1 LRADAGSSRVATM
14 TLTGRVYSLIVAD
27 VTDGCYRTCLPLFSP
42 SARILDVGIGNGEMI
57 RKYHELIQ
65 TKQLFITG
73 LDIDS
78 DYLAHCNHLICEHR
92 LQENIRIEFTPV
104 EEYVPP
110 SPGYFDVVL
119 FSMSFMLLADPQR
132 VLRRIR
138 PWLTTDGQ
146 VVFVQTM
153 FTEASRLLELVKPR
167 LKYLTTIDFGRVIY
181 AREFLQLL
189 HAEGFQI
196 IEDRLIARKWFGGQ
210 YRMIRARA

>member
-1 LRADAGSSRVATM
+1 MM
-14 TLTGRVYSLIVAD
+14 TLTGRVYSMIVAD
-27 VTDGCYRTCLPLFSP
+27 VTDGCYRTCLPLFPP

-57 RKYHELIQ
+57 RRYHELIR

-78 DYLAHCNHLICEHR
+78 NYLAHCNRLIREYR
-92 LQENIRIEFTPV
+92 LQENIRTELTPV

-110 SPGYFDVVL
+110 SSGYFDVVL
-119 FSMSFMLLADPQR
+119 FSMSFMLLADPRR
-132 VLRRIR
+132 VLRRIL
-138 PWLTTDGQ
+138 PWVTTDGQ

-153 FTEASRLLELVKPR
+153 FTEASRFLELVKPR

-181 AREFLQLL
+181 AQDFLQLL

-196 IEDRLIARKWFGGQ
+196 IEDRLIARKWFRGQ